1 MELRLDLVVRG
12 TTLESCKQ
20 RSDMVRDSKKKKPKK
35 TKPPSVCR
43 VEWKGSPWWGVG
55 GSLGE
60 TGVILIQVRDE
71 APN

>member
-20 RSDMVRDSKKKKPKK
+20 RSDMVRDIKKKTTTK
-35 TKPPSVCR
+35 KPPSVCR

-55 GSLGE
+55 RSLGE
-60 TGVILIQVRDE
+60 TGVILIEVRDE